1 MDLEKKYQSWL
12 KEKTM
17 PDYLLA
23 ELKEMDE
30 TAKKEAFHSDLEFGT
45 GGLRGIMGAGTNRLN
60 IFTIRKTTQGFANY
74 LLKIPGASQKGV
86 AIGYDNRHNSQL
98 FAKEAAKV
106 LATNGIKVYLFEEL
120 RPTPLTSFA
129 VRYYGCAGGIM
140 ITASHNPK
148 EYNGYKVYNDTGS
161 QLNILEADLVIDEV
175 NKVSDIFNI
184 KAEESDL
191 IIPILAEVEAEYLK
205 NVRTIQINQTSK
217 DAVILYSP
225 LHGTGG
231 TIIPDFLR
239 SEGYNLFIYEPHKEV
254 DPNFSNAKVSN
265 PEMPEAWQGM
275 SKYAKEIGADVILL
289 TDPDCDRVGVS
300 VLHDGDYILLNG
312 NQSAAITVYYLLS
325 QRKANNIL
333 EEDGYVFSTIVTS
346 DLILEIARHFNQ
358 NAEATLT
365 GFKFIGQ
372 RAKEIE
378 GKHKFQFG
386 CEESI
391 GSIISDFVRD
401 KDGVQSVYIFA
412 EIASYLKDKN
422 LTMIDYLTE
431 IHQELGFYLEYT
443 HNLVLTGLAGAEKI
457 LSIMSHVRS
466 NPLELSNLKMLKY
479 DDLKESLTYYS
490 DGRTEK
496 INLDKSNVL
505 KFYYENNIWVVL
517 RPSGTE
523 PKLKIYFSVK
533 SDSQAN
539 SETLINQII
548 AEVLEKINN
557 I

>member
-1 MDLEKKYQSWL
+1 MSLEKKYQSWL
-12 KEKTM
+12 KEKNM
-17 PDYLLA
+17 PEDLLV
-23 ELKEMDE
+23 ELKKMDE
-30 TAKKEAFHSDLEFGT
+30 TTKKEAFHSDLEFGT
-45 GGLRGIMGAGTNRLN
+45 GGLRGIMGAGTSKMN
-60 IFTIRKTTQGFANY
+60 IFTIRRTTQGFANY
-74 LLKIPGASQKGV
+74 LLKIPGANQKGV
-86 AIGYDNRHNSQL
+86 AIGYDNRHNSKL

-106 LATNGIKVYLFEEL
+106 LATNGIKVYLFDEL

-129 VRYYGCAGGIM
+129 VRYYNCAGGIM

-161 QLNILEADLVIDEV
+161 QLNVKEADLVIEEV
-175 NKVSDIFNI
+175 NKITDFFNI
-184 KAEESDL
+184 KAEESNL
-191 IIPILAEVEAEYLK
+191 IIPILEEVENNYLE
-205 NVRTIQINQTSK
+205 NVRKIQINQTSK
-217 DAVILYSP
+217 NAVILYSP
-225 LHGTGG
+225 LHGTGS
-231 TIIPDFLR
+231 TILPNFLR
-239 SEGYNLFIYEPHKEV
+239 SEGYNLFEYEPHKKV

-265 PEMPEAWQGM
+265 PEMPEAWHGM
-275 SKYAKEIGADVILL
+275 SRYGKEIGADVILL

-325 QRKANNIL
+325 QRLANHIL
-333 EEDGYVFSTIVTS
+333 EKDGYVFSTIVTS

-401 KDGVQSVYIFA
+401 KDGVQSVYNFA
-412 EIASYLKDKN
+412 EIASYLKDNN
-422 LTMIDYLTE
+422 LTMIDYLNQ
-431 IHQELGFYLEYT
+431 IHQELGYYLEYT
-443 HNLVLTGLAGAEKI
+443 HNLVLTGLEGAEKI
-457 LSIMSHVRS
+457 LNIMSHVRN

-479 DDLKESLTYYS
+479 DDLKASLTYFP
-490 DGRTEK
+490 DGSTQS
-496 INLDKSNVL
+496 IHLDKSNVL
-505 KFYYENNIWVVL
+505 KYYYENNIWVVL

-533 SDSQAN
+533 SDSQVN
-539 SETLINQII
+539 
-548 AEVLEKINN
+548 
-557 I
+557 